1 MMFRFKYS
9 IVFAIV
15 IYSSNI
21 AAAILDSKEAEQADL
36 NMLQNETIVFQS
48 IGMGIALSIAQC
60 EGVDLCSLTA
70 DEGEIKELINALD
83 KRIESLTLKQEEA
96 EDPVEFD
103 KVLTAY
109 INQRDNYSNQLEK
122 LKSITSSLDEETGLL
137 DDSINLES
145 EPDFPVDS
153 ARNEELM
160 NYLNE
165 LDQFEDEDIQ
175 DDESA
180 DEWSDLPDL
189 PDETNKSESTP

>member
-109 INQRDNYSNQLEK
+109 INQRDNYSTQLEK
-122 LKSITSSLDEETGLL
+122 LKTISSTLDKETGLL
-137 DDSINLES
+137 DDSIDLEG
-145 EPDFPVDS
+145 EPDFPVES
-153 ARNEELM
+153 ARDEELKQ
-160 NYLNE
+160 YLNDIE
-165 LDQFEDEDIQ
+165 LFDDEDLE
-175 DDESA
+175 DDENA
-180 DEWSDLPDL
+180 DEWSELPALPD
-189 PDETNKSESTP
+189 NNNSESTP